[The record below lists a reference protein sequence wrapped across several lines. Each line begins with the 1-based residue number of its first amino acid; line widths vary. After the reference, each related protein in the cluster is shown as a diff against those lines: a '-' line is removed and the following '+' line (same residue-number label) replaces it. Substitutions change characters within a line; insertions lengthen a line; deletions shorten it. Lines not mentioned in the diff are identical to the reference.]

1 MHELPVVMDI
11 IREMDEQAQKSGFEK
26 ITEIDLVI
34 GELSSVVDESVQMYF
49 DVASQDHPCEN
60 AKLKFEHEPAM
71 LKCKECGNE
80 FPHERAF
87 TCPKCGGDSALI
99 KGSGRSFYIR
109 SFDGDMHQ
117 KQEERKSE

>member
-11 IREMDEQAQKSGFEK
+11 IREMDEQAQKCGFEK

-71 LKCKECGNE
+71 LKCKEC
-80 FPHERAF
+80 
-87 TCPKCGGDSALI
+87 
-99 KGSGRSFYIR
+99 
-109 SFDGDMHQ
+109 
-117 KQEERKSE
+117 

>member
-11 IREMDEQAQKSGFEK
+11 IREMDEQAQKCGFEK

-60 AKLKFEHEPAM
+60 AKLKFEQEPAM
-71 LKCKECGNE
+71 LKCKECGSE

-109 SFDGDMHQ
+109 SFDGDLYK
-117 KQEERKSE
+117 KQEERETE